1 MKDGIIFIVITA
13 CVFLTVEII
22 SRIMYKK
29 YAEKLTE
36 LLMDQRFE
44 EFDGMIDSLPVRLF
58 VYPFNRDYLK
68 LSRHQLAGNTGR
80 VSELFEKFKGK
91 GMSNAQKKD
100 IYLQAFN
107 HYLSKGDYKECRYY
121 HDEINKLKDADSII
135 QAVNTTFDIV
145 VDKKT
150 DMLDDLLKETEEL
163 PENRRGINEMLIS
176 QIYMNLGEK
185 KKSQNYQKLANQHMA
200 ALQKELEEEA
210 KEQ

>member
-1 MKDGIIFIVITA
+1 MKDGIVFIIITA
-13 CVFLTVEII
+13 CVFLAVEII
-22 SRIMYKK
+22 SRIMQKR
-29 YAEKLTE
+29 YADKLTE
-36 LLMDQRFE
+36 LLMEQRFE

-150 DMLDDLLKETEEL
+150 DMLDDLLKETKEL

-185 KKSQNYQKLANQHMA
+185 KKSQDYQKLANQHMA
-200 ALQKELEEEA
+200 ALQKELEKEA
-210 KEQ
+210 DEQ

>member
-1 MKDGIIFIVITA
+1 MKDGIVFIIITA
-13 CVFLTVEII
+13 CVFLAVEII
-22 SRIMYKK
+22 SRIMQKK
-29 YAEKLTE
+29 YADKLTE
-36 LLMDQRFE
+36 LLMEQRFE

-107 HYLSKGDYKECRYY
+107 HYLSKGDYKECSYY

-150 DMLDDLLKETEEL
+150 DMLDDLLKETKEL

-185 KKSQNYQKLANQHMA
+185 KKSQDYQKLANQHMA
-200 ALQKELEEEA
+200 ALQKELEKEA
-210 KEQ
+210 DEQ

>member
-1 MKDGIIFIVITA
+1 MKDGIVFIIITA
-13 CVFLTVEII
+13 CVFLAVEII
-22 SRIMYKK
+22 SRIMQKK
-29 YAEKLTE
+29 YADKLTE
-36 LLMDQRFE
+36 LLMEQRFE

-150 DMLDDLLKETEEL
+150 DMLDDLLKETKEL

-185 KKSQNYQKLANQHMA
+185 KKSQDYQKLANQHMA
-200 ALQKELEEEA
+200 ALQKELEKEA
-210 KEQ
+210 DEQ